1 MYRWHA
7 PHLFV
12 LMKCE
17 NGRNSID
24 QLRQAAPPTAQLH
37 NLTTSHALYRCYPS
51 LPRRLHSTDTAATMY
66 MSSLLLHTRSQSMR
80 LRSRSSRA
88 CFGMSVSPHHH
99 QRNIIYT
106 RYLASLCTRWL
117 KTSAPFDG
125 CGRACTS
132 RQPCPNLR

>member
-1 MYRWHA
+1 MYRLHA
-7 PHLFV
+7 PHQFV
-12 LMKCE
+12 MISCG
-17 NGRNSID
+17 NGHSSSD
-24 QLRQAAPPTAQLH
+24 QLRQAAPPTAHLH
-37 NLTTSHALYRCYPS
+37 NLTTSRALYPYYPS
-51 LPRRLHSTDTAATMY
+51 LPRRLHSTDIAATMY
-66 MSSLLLHTRSQSMR
+66 MSSLLLHTRYQSMR

-117 KTSAPFDG
+117 KTSAPFDD

-132 RQPCPNLR
+132 RQPCHNVR